1 MKHRIGMIL
10 LGVFI
15 LAMGLTVP
23 GTVHAAKK
31 KLTIGTAS
39 MGGAFYPVGTGIAS
53 LINKY
58 VPGVDVRVEVTGGAV
73 ENPRLV
79 GGGETDLGITNTS
92 TAFFAVKGMKPYP
105 KKLPIRAICLMYP
118 STFHMISRKN
128 SGIQR
133 LPDLKG
139 KRVAVG
145 PAGGG
150 TISLLQRL
158 LTIYNMTIK
167 DFKPSYI
174 SYNDGSLALQD
185 GNVDA
190 TILLAG
196 APTSAVKE
204 LTVRTPIQFLKMKEE
219 EVRQFLD
226 KYPYYMQ
233 VIIPKSYYGTDA
245 DVLTV
250 GVGNLLIVNEKMDA
264 DLVYKITAALYNHV
278 EEFKKVHPA
287 TKVVS
292 LESAPNT
299 VIPLHPGAQRYF
311 KEKGLIR

>member
-1 MKHRIGMIL
+1 MKYRTGMVL

-15 LAMGLTVP
+15 LAMGLTGP
-23 GTVHAAKK
+23 GTVHAAGK

-39 MGGAFYPVGTGIAS
+39 MGGAYYPVGTGIAS

-58 VPGVDVRVEVTGGAV
+58 VPGVEVRVEVTGGAV

-92 TAFFAVKGMKPYP
+92 TGYFAVKGMKPYP
-105 KKLPIRAICLMYP
+105 KTLPIRAICLMYP
-118 STFHMISRKN
+118 STFHMVTRKD
-128 SGIQR
+128 SGIQT
-133 LPDLKG
+133 LSDLKG
-139 KRVAVG
+139 KRAAVG

-158 LTIYNMTIK
+158 LTIYNMTVK

-174 SYNDGSLALQD
+174 SYKDGSLALQD

-204 LTVRTPIQFLKMKEE
+204 LMVRTPIQFLKMKEK
-219 EVRQFLD
+219 EVGQFLE
-226 KYPYYMQ
+226 KYPYYVQ
-233 VIIPKSYYGTDA
+233 VVIPKSYYGTDT

-250 GVGNLLIVNEKMDA
+250 GAGNLLIVNDKMDA
-264 DLVYKITAALYNHV
+264 DLAYKITAALYDHV

-287 TKVVS
+287 TKAVS
-292 LESAPNT
+292 LKSAPNA
-299 VIPLHPGAQRYF
+299 VIPLHPGAERYF
-311 KEKGLIR
+311 KAKGLIR